1 MQTVK
6 RKNLFSCGCCSC
18 CCYFLI
24 CFDFFD
30 FASAVAAKLIS
41 LIFLLIFCRFFTFY
55 FWGIRDVKTHTYIIY
70 FFPLTTVFGF
80 WFWPFRGLVIL
91 NGTRPFWS
99 AIVYIFEGLAVGLV
113 WFRWMM
119 DSGFGISGRIFPIAS
134 DLIVIIPRV
143 GAGAPV

>member
-41 LIFLLIFCRFFTFY
+41 LIFLLIFCRFFY
-55 FWGIRDVKTHTYIIY
+55 FLLLRYTWREDTHIY
-70 FFPLTTVFGF
+70 NIFLSADDCVWFLVLTVFF
-80 WFWPFRGLVIL
+80 VSRFSYPKWNALA
-91 NGTRPFWS
+91 WS
-99 AIVYIFEGLAVGLV
+99 AIVYIFEGLAVGLF

-119 DSGFGISGRIFPIAS
+119 DSGFRGGFFLSRPIW
-134 DLIVIIPRV
+134 
-143 GAGAPV
+143 